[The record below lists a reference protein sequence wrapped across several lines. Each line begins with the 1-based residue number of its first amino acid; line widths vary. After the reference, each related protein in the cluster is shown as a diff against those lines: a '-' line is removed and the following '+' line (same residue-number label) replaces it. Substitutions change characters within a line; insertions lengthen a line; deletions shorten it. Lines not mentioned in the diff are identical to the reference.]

1 MVLIIFPAAFLLL
14 FLIYLPSIIRGER
27 KGERKVTKREN
38 KQVEKKAPKMTKQEF
53 IDAYCKYCGSQM
65 CGGLGSIYAC
75 GCKYLANID
84 VED

>member
-14 FLIYLPSIIRGER
+14 FLIYLPSIIRGEK
-27 KGERKVTKREN
+27 KGEYKVTKHEN
-38 KQVEKKAPKMTKQEF
+38 KPVEKAPKMTKQEF
-53 IDAYCKYCGSQM
+53 IDTYCKYCGSQM
-65 CGGLGSIYAC
+65 CEGLGSIYAC

>member
-14 FLIYLPSIIRGER
+14 FIMWYIGELFR
-27 KGERKVTKREN
+27 EKKGKHRITRHHEN
-38 KQVEKKAPKMTKQEF
+38 GRVEKAPKMTKQEF
-53 IDAYCKYCGSQM
+53 IDTYCKYCGSQM
-65 CGGLGSIYAC
+65 CSGLGSIYAC